1 MIQVRLHATGT
12 KGNELKEVTT
22 LAEAYTVVDQLV
34 EALKAK
40 GYKINWCTKA
50 DGRVSCATMAHPTT
64 GQCVSVD
71 ITTVK
76 EAQSEHANQLSS

>member
-22 LAEAYTVVDQLV
+22 LAEAYTVVNQLV

-50 DGRVSCATMAHPTT
+50 DDKISCATMAHPTT

-76 EAQSEHANQLSS
+76 EAQSEHANQLPS